1 VGLDTDARQLCD
13 TPARFVTS
21 ASSSFGGGIPLIL
34 SVARSAR
41 HGGFSTPC
49 HRVSFVSQDAHCSRD
64 LCIQCEGVAVS
75 ADSSGHTADHIMM
88 KIPIPLASAE
98 VEAVSRRARDR
109 WFQQDSTTVAAAGVG
124 VGVRAGA
131 PSSRSSS
138 PTNET
143 VYAAATS
150 RGIDAASAATNEVQ
164 TIQTAQAA
172 QVVSITARDA
182 LDHGC
187 RCRNCNEWIMGKRF
201 QCANCPSEPEPYNLV
216 RGLQTSRTV
225 YQTCSAL
232 THLPVLHLRA
242 PVVPDPR
249 PPPRVF
255 QV

>member
-1 VGLDTDARQLCD
+1 M
-13 TPARFVTS
+13 
-21 ASSSFGGGIPLIL
+21 
-34 SVARSAR
+34 
-41 HGGFSTPC
+41 
-49 HRVSFVSQDAHCSRD
+49 
-64 LCIQCEGVAVS
+64 S

-124 VGVRAGA
+124 VGAGVRAGA

-138 PTNET
+138 PTNDT

-150 RGIDAASAATNEVQ
+150 RGIDAASAATNGVQ
-164 TIQTAQAA
+164 TSQTAQAA
-172 QVVSITARDA
+172 QVVNITARDA

-225 YQTCSAL
+225 YQPCSAL
-232 THLPVLHLRA
+232 T
-242 PVVPDPR
+242 R
-249 PPPRVF
+249 PPSAPSASSGRTGSTTPATCSSSLTAPSTSPSNRPVRSYPFCTNRARVRPPLGRSSTRAIRQPTSSMSCTGRRCVISTATRLGGF
-255 QV
+255 G